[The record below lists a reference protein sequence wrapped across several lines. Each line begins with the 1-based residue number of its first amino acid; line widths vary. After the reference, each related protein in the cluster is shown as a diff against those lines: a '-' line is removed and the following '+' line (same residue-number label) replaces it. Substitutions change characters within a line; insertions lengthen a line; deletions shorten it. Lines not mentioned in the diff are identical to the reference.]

1 MSAATFFDV
10 GVGAAVPARRD
21 WDIVKSRTRRTM
33 TISMCAHL
41 LLMMWLVVLKPATE
55 QKPEFTEITLL
66 EPGDLT
72 SAPARAAAPAAGP
85 EVKGMPRSSAKEVRF
100 TRARTDADIAPEPQ
114 SVTAV
119 SDRIAARLASIQS
132 NAPVSV
138 SGVASAG
145 LPTGVLGA
153 AASAPNSLGSGGGTV
168 ALTRGGSGTGSGP
181 ALNLTR
187 GGTGNGVGPA
197 VVSTG
202 LPSEGSAAAAPA
214 RGGESSARRSLAGAL
229 LMGPVA
235 DRPVIQYTKPLY
247 PEWAKRDAVEGSVTL
262 YFVVRPDGSI
272 KENVLV
278 QKTAGFEEFDDNART
293 ALRAWRF
300 QPLSGGRTGEQW
312 GTITFHFR
320 LREAG

>member
-1 MSAATFFDV
+1 MSAITFD
-10 GVGAAVPARRD
+10 GGMRPPLPTRRD

-41 LLMMWLVVLKPATE
+41 LLMMWLVVLKPAVE

-66 EPGDLT
+66 EPGDL
-72 SAPARAAAPAAGP
+72 SAPARAPAAPAGP
-85 EVKGMPRSSAKEVRF
+85 EVKGMPRPSARESRF

-119 SDRIAARLASIQS
+119 SDRIAARLATMQS
-132 NAPVSV
+132 REPLSV
-138 SGVASAG
+138 SGVSTSGAPSG
-145 LPTGVLGA
+145 LLGA
-153 AASAPNSLGSGGGTV
+153 PAGVTGGQGSGPASV
-168 ALTRGGSGTGSGP
+168 SLTRGGSGTGSGP

-187 GGTGNGVGPA
+187 GGTGTGVGPA

-202 LPSEGSAAAAPA
+202 LPSDASATSAPA
-214 RGGESSARRSLAGAL
+214 RGSESSARRSLAGAL

-235 DRPVIQYTKPLY
+235 DRPVIQYTKPVY

-262 YFVVRPDGSI
+262 YFVVRPDGTI
-272 KENVLV
+272 KENILV
-278 QKTAGFEEFDDNART
+278 QKTAGFEEFDDNARA

>member
-1 MSAATFFDV
+1 MSAITFD
-10 GVGAAVPARRD
+10 GGIRPPLPTRRD

-41 LLMMWLVVLKPATE
+41 LLMMWLVVVKPATE
-55 QKPEFTEITLL
+55 QRPDFTEITLL

-72 SAPARAAAPAAGP
+72 AAPARAAAPAAGD
-85 EVKGMPRSSAKEVRF
+85 EVKGMPRPSAKEARF
-100 TRARTDADIAPEPQ
+100 ARAKTDADIEPEPQ
-114 SVTAV
+114 STSAI
-119 SDRIAARLASIQS
+119 SDRIAARLASMQS
-132 NAPVSV
+132 REALTV
-138 SGVASAG
+138 SGVASSG
-145 LPTGVLGA
+145 VPTGMLGA
-153 AASAPNSLGSGGGTV
+153 PAGVTGSLGSGSGPV

-187 GGTGNGVGPA
+187 GGTGTGVGPA

-202 LPSEGSAAAAPA
+202 LPSDGSAAAAPA
-214 RGGESSARRSLAGAL
+214 RGSESTARRSLAGAL

-235 DRPVIQYTKPLY
+235 DRPVIQYTKPIY

-262 YFVVRPDGSI
+262 YFVVRPDGTI

-278 QKTAGFEEFDDNART
+278 QKTAGFEEFDDNARA

-300 QPLSGGRTGEQW
+300 QPLTGGRTGEQW